1 MSISAVSGSSPQTLP
16 AKAGDEL
23 RESITAK
30 AKEAEALILQA
41 KIIMVTAFDI
51 KA

>member
-1 MSISAVSGSSPQTLP
+1 MSISAVSGSSPQTPP

-30 AKEAEALILQA
+30 AKEAEALVLQA
-41 KIIMVTAFDI
+41 RIISVRALDI
-51 KA
+51 AA